1 MSGFS
6 TLNVASRALA
16 AQQKAIEV
24 TSQNVANANTVGYT
38 RQRVEMQSLASVSAY
53 GLQSR
58 EDGLGNGVS
67 ADKVIRVRD
76 AFLERRT
83 QLESGRAAQ
92 ASATAASFDQLET
105 SFGEPGTT
113 GIQSLLTAS
122 SAAWSQLSTRPT
134 DATSRIAVLSSAQAL
149 ANGLRT
155 VSTAIDDQ
163 WAGTRTN
170 AVDLVAEA
178 NATLTQIADLNRI
191 IQGTVSRGN
200 PANELMDQRDVLVA
214 SLSQSLGATASDTT
228 DGMIDVLVGG
238 NTLVSGSAVSR
249 LGITGGELP
258 GTMATAPVR
267 LSIIPGG
274 SVVQPG
280 GAVGGL
286 LSTMNSVLPSYQ
298 SQLDKVAKAVMDGV
312 NTVVTT
318 GWDQDGVQGTN
329 LYGGTNARDIT
340 VLLTDPRTVAAAAQP
355 PVLDGSV
362 VTDASADGDLADRVA
377 QLGKLAADQGGPD
390 ATYRSLITSLGIEA
404 RSATSLSTTTAS
416 VLKQVDESR
425 LSVSG
430 VSLDE
435 EMTNLL
441 VFKQSYAAAARV
453 VTAIDEMLDVLIN
466 KTGLVGR

>member
-38 RQRVEMQSLASVSAY
+38 RQRVEMQSLSSASAY
-53 GLQSR
+53 GLQAR
-58 EDGLGNGVS
+58 EDSLGNGVS

-83 QLESGRAAQ
+83 QQESGRAAQ
-92 ASATAASFDQLET
+92 AATTAAAFDQLET

-122 SAAWSQLSTRPT
+122 STAWSQLSTRPT
-134 DATSRIAVLSSAQAL
+134 DTTSRIAVLASAKDL

-155 VSTAIDDQ
+155 ASSAISDQ
-163 WAGTRTN
+163 WTSTRTN
-170 AVDLVAEA
+170 ADDVIAEA
-178 NATLTQIADLNRI
+178 NATLTQIADLNRV
-191 IQGTVSRGN
+191 IQATVSRGN

-214 SLSQSLGATASDTT
+214 SLSQSLGATATDTT
-228 DGMIDVLVGG
+228 DGMVDVVVGG
-238 NTLVSGSAVSR
+238 NTLVSGSGVSR
-249 LGITGGELP
+249 IALTGGTSP
-258 GTMATAPVR
+258 DTMSTTPVR
-267 LSIIPGG
+267 LSIVPGG
-274 SVVQPG
+274 SVLQPG
-280 GAVGGL
+280 GTVGGQL
-286 LSTMNSVLPSYQ
+286 AAMNTVLPGYQ
-298 SQLDKVAKAVMDGV
+298 AKLDGV
-312 NTVVTT
+312 ASAVIKGVNDLVTT
-318 GWDQDGVQGTN
+318 GYDQDGIGGRK
-329 LYGGTNARDIT
+329 LYDGTNARDIS
-340 VLLTDPRTVAAAAQP
+340 VLLTDPAKVAAAAKM
-355 PVLDGSV
+355 PVMDGLAV
-362 VTDASADGDLADRVA
+362 KDASADGDLADKVA
-377 QLGKLAADQGGPD
+377 QLAKQTNSAD
-390 ATYRSLITSLGIEA
+390 ATYRSMITTLGIES
-404 RSATSLSTTTAS
+404 RSAISLSTTAAS
-416 VLKQVDESR
+416 VLKQVDQSR

>member
-38 RQRVEMQSLASVSAY
+38 RQRVEMQSLSSASAY
-53 GLQSR
+53 GLQAR
-58 EDGLGNGVS
+58 EDSLGNGVS

-83 QLESGRAAQ
+83 QQESGRAAQ
-92 ASATAASFDQLET
+92 AATTAAAFDQLET

-122 SAAWSQLSTRPT
+122 STAWSQLSTRPT
-134 DATSRIAVLSSAQAL
+134 DSTSRIAVLSSAQAL

-155 VSTAIDDQ
+155 ASSAIGDQ
-163 WAGTRTN
+163 WTNTRTN
-170 AVDLVAEA
+170 AQDVVAEA
-178 NATLTQIADLNRI
+178 NATLTQIADLNRV
-191 IQGTVSRGN
+191 IQATVSRGN

-214 SLSQSLGATASDTT
+214 SLSQSLGATATDST
-228 DGMIDVLVGG
+228 DGMVDVVVAG
-238 NTLVSGSAVSR
+238 NTLVSGFGVSR
-249 LGITGGELP
+249 LGLTGGTSAA
-258 GTMATAPVR
+258 TMSTAPVK
-267 LSIIPGG
+267 LSILPGG
-274 SVVQPG
+274 SVLQPG
-280 GAVGGL
+280 GTLGGL
-286 LSTMNSVLPSYQ
+286 LSTMNTVLPGYQ
-298 SQLDKVAKAVMDGV
+298 TKLDGV
-312 NTVVTT
+312 AGAVITKVNGLLTT
-318 GWDQDGVQGTN
+318 PGYDQDGAVGGA
-329 LYGGTNARDIT
+329 LYGGTTARDIS
-340 VLLTDPRTVAAAAQP
+340 VIIDDPRRIAASAQP
-355 PVLDGSV
+355 AVGGN
-362 VTDASADGDLADRVA
+362 ASADGDLADKVA
-377 QLGKLAADQGGPD
+377 QLATKADGAD
-390 ATYRSLITSLGIEA
+390 ATYRSMITTLGIES
-404 RSATSLSTTTAS
+404 RSAISLSTTAAS